1 MGRLGPE
8 LVFEQEA
15 ADTFRLLQL
24 AELWRLRRQLLND
37 DFDEIQGVG
46 VLDAGLM
53 LDACKDVL

>member
-15 ADTFRLLQL
+15 ADTFRLLQS

-46 VLDAGLM
+46 S
-53 LDACKDVL
+53 